1 MSKKYD
7 LAVKV
12 GSYTDNNGATKNRY
26 KNIGALMTGNDGGE
40 YILLEKTFNPAG
52 VASDRE
58 SIMVSLFKP
67 KDSNQSSHNEAKQD
81 GYAQQPDVGTD
92 EIPF

>member
-1 MSKKYD
+1 MGKKYD

-12 GSYTDNNGATKNRY
+12 GSYTDNNGNTKNRY

-52 VASDRE
+52 VTSDRE
-58 SIMVSLFKP
+58 SIMISLFGP
-67 KDSNQSSHNEAKQD
+67 RDNNNQTAHNEAKQD
-81 GYAQQPDVGTD
+81 GYAPQPDTD
-92 EIPF
+92 DTIPF

>member
-1 MSKKYD
+1 MAKKYD

-12 GSYTDNNGATKNRY
+12 GTYMKDGVAKPRY
-26 KNIGALMTGNDGGE
+26 KTIGVLMTGNDGGE

-58 SIMVSLFKP
+58 SIMVSLFAP
-67 KDSNQSSHNEAKQD
+67 RDNNNQTAHNEAKQD
-81 GYAQQPDVGTD
+81 GYAPQPAIDD

>member
-1 MSKKYD
+1 MGKKYD

-12 GSYTDNNGATKNRY
+12 GSYTDQYGNQKNRY

-58 SIMVSLFKP
+58 SIMISLFTP
-67 KDSNQSSHNEAKQD
+67 KENNSQTTHNQQKQD
-81 GYAQQPDVGTD
+81 GYAPQPAIDD

>member
-1 MSKKYD
+1 MGKKYE

-12 GSYTDNNGATKNRY
+12 GTYMKDGVEKPRY
-26 KNIGALMTGNDGGE
+26 KTIGVLMQGNDGGE

-67 KDSNQSSHNEAKQD
+67 KDNNQSSHNEAKQD
-81 GYAQQPDVGTD
+81 GYAPQPDVGND
-92 EIPF
+92 EISF

>member
-1 MSKKYD
+1 MAKKYD

-12 GSYTDNNGATKNRY
+12 GSYTDNQGNQKNRY
-26 KNIGALMTGNDGGE
+26 KNVGVLMTGNDGGE

-58 SIMVSLFKP
+58 SIMISLFAP
-67 KDSNQSSHNEAKQD
+67 RDNNQSAHNEAKQD
-81 GYAQQPDVGTD
+81 GYAPPPIDD

>member
-1 MSKKYD
+1 MAKKYD

-12 GSYTDNNGATKNRY
+12 GSYMKDGVAKPRY
-26 KNIGALMTGNDGGE
+26 KTIGVLMTGNDGGE

-58 SIMVSLFKP
+58 SIMVSLFAP
-67 KDSNQSSHNEAKQD
+67 RDNNNQTAHNEAKQD
-81 GYAQQPDVGTD
+81 GYQPQPDTD
-92 EIPF
+92 DTIPF